1 MEELNYIQNRLL
13 ELINEIDDFDNV
25 EAIAS
30 LAMETIERNLKS
42 AVSTIDLAK
51 YALEGRK

>member
-42 AVSTIDLAK
+42 AVCTIDLAK